1 MGEIVNLRRVRKDRA
16 RKAAKQEADSNAAL
30 HGRTKA
36 EASLEEARAAK
47 AARDHEAHKRE
58 APPEEDPDGA

>member
-1 MGEIVNLRRVRKDRA
+1 MAEIVNLRRVRKDRA

-36 EASLEEARAAK
+36 QAELEAARAAK
-47 AARDHEAHKRE
+47 TLRDHEAHKRE
-58 APPEEDPDGA
+58 APPEDPPDGA